1 MAKIFAGR
9 GCRRG
14 AYSLW
19 GRRRAPRKKNAFSRG
34 ILRSRDPDIFLRKKM
49 VGKSFQVILM
59 KLHARTGPVAVA
71 DLEKM
76 LAKVVWLL
84 EDVSL
89 YQLRVRGSS
98 AVGQYG
104 IYA

>member
-19 GRRRAPRKKNAFSRG
+19 GRRRAPRKKIEFSRQNF
-34 ILRSRDPDIFLRKKM
+34 RSRDPDIFLRKKL

-76 LAKVVWLL
+76 LAKVPWRLG
-84 EDVSL
+84 DVDL
-89 YQLRVRGSS
+89 YSGHGGGVPDDM
-98 AVGQYG
+98 
-104 IYA
+104 